1 MAGNREPSGGLS
13 VDREALAGRGEQ
25 RMSGDKYAWSVGE
38 SPPVLDPHSAAKHD
52 LVRTY
57 LSRYIDILTSDPR
70 QDLLNI
76 TLVDGFAGGGEY
88 LYRGQLVPGSPM
100 ILLQEIDVA
109 RANIAHRKK
118 KQFRLNAEFF
128 FVEQRR
134 SNFAFL
140 QDTLGRSPYAAL
152 VGESVH
158 LRRGRL
164 ANEIDGIIQ
173 HIRARGT
180 AHRSI
185 FLFDQYGYNQ
195 VTLGCIRQILAQLN
209 NPEIILNFNVDWLIN
224 YLSEKDT
231 FLKGVVPVE
240 LDVNHVREM
249 LAMKDQRHARWFI
262 QHFLYN
268 HIVRMTGAPFYTCF
282 YVVSPESNRSYWLLH
297 LSGHPRAR
305 DEMARRHWAMS
316 THSVHQGQAGL
327 NMLGFV
333 PERDIGQIPLD
344 YGFDVNAAERT
355 KSALMTELPSLIFDR
370 RVVDAPPSLGQLFGA
385 VCNQTAATVDLVSE
399 SLVRLRAENEIEIVG
414 PDGRPKPRSK
424 SLSWRDVIR
433 PAAQRSMFSTVWP
446 VNPARGRS
454 SMPDSFFE
462 GSTGGARAA
471 VGLLAPTERP
481 GSHG

>member
-1 MAGNREPSGGLS
+1 
-13 VDREALAGRGEQ
+13 
-25 RMSGDKYAWSVGE
+25 MSGEKYAWSVGE
-38 SPPVLDPHSAAKHD
+38 PPPVLDPHSAAKHD

-88 LYRGQLVPGSPM
+88 IYRGQPVPGSPM

-118 KQFRLNAEFF
+118 KEFRLNAEFF

-134 SNFAFL
+134 GNFEFL
-140 QDTLGRSPYAAL
+140 QDTLRRSPYAGL

-158 LRRGRL
+158 PRRGSL

-195 VTLGCIRQILAQLN
+195 VTLGCIRQILGQLN

-224 YLSEKDT
+224 YLSEKDA

-262 QHFLYN
+262 QHFLYD
-268 HIVRMTGAPFYTCF
+268 HIVRRTGAPFYTCF

-333 PERDIGQIPLD
+333 PERDVGQIPMD

-355 KSALMTELPSLIFDR
+355 KAALMTELPSLIFDR
-370 RVVDAPPSLGQLFGA
+370 RVVETPPSLGQLFGA
-385 VCNQTAATVDLVSE
+385 VCNQTAATVELVSE
-399 SLVRLRAENEIEIVG
+399 SLVGLRAEKEIEIVG
-414 PDGRPKPRSK
+414 ADGRPKPRSR
-424 SLSWRDVIR
+424 SLSWKDVIR

-446 VNPARGRS
+446 IDASRAGPA
-454 SMPDSFFE
+454 
-462 GSTGGARAA
+462 A
-471 VGLLAPTERP
+471 
-481 GSHG
+481 

>member
-1 MAGNREPSGGLS
+1 
-13 VDREALAGRGEQ
+13 
-25 RMSGDKYAWSVGE
+25 MSGEKYAWSIGQ
-38 SPPVLDPHSAAKHD
+38 PPPALDPHSAAKHE

-88 LYRGQLVPGSPM
+88 LYQGRTVHGSPM

-109 RANIAHRKK
+109 RANIALRKK
-118 KQFRLNAEFF
+118 KKFRLNAEFF

-134 SNFAFL
+134 SNFEFL
-140 QDTLGRSPYAAL
+140 QETLRRSQYAAL

-158 LRRGRL
+158 PRRGAL

-195 VTLGCIRQILAQLN
+195 VTLSCIRQILGQLN

-224 YLSEKDT
+224 YLSEKEA
-231 FLKGVVPVE
+231 FLKAILPVE
-240 LDVNHVREM
+240 LGLNDVREM
-249 LAMKDQRHARWFI
+249 LAMRDQRHARWFI
-262 QHFLYN
+262 QHFLYK
-268 HIVRMTGAPFYTCF
+268 HIIRRIGAPYYTCF

-333 PERDIGQIPLD
+333 PERDLAQLPID

-355 KSALMTELPSLIFDR
+355 KGALMTELPGLIFDR
-370 RVVDAPPSLGQLFGA
+370 RAADAPPSLGQLFSA

-399 SLVRLRAENEIEIVG
+399 SLIGLRAENEIEIVG
-414 PDGRPKPRSK
+414 PDGKPKPRSK
-424 SLSWRDVIR
+424 SLSWKDVIR

-446 VNPARGRS
+446 VDAAREGASPA
-454 SMPDSFFE
+454 
-462 GSTGGARAA
+462 
-471 VGLLAPTERP
+471 V
-481 GSHG
+481 